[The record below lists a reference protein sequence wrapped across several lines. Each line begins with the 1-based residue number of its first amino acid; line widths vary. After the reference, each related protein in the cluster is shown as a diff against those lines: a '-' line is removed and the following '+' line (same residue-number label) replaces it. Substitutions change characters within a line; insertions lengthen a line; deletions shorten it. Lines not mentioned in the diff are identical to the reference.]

1 MQIRAFKEEDK
12 QSIIKLGSTLHE
24 NYFLGDLESPN
35 EILIA
40 EENGKVI
47 GFLHFLVFA
56 DYIDIVDIVVD
67 INNRKQGIG
76 SKLLKALENYNI
88 KEILLEVSENNK
100 TAINFYLK
108 NGFTK
113 VGIRKGYYNGI
124 DGITMKKVII

>member
-1 MQIRAFKEEDK
+1 MQIRAFKKEDK

-24 NYFLGDLESPN
+24 NYFLGDLKSPN
-35 EILIA
+35 DVLIA
-40 EENGKVI
+40 EENEHVI
-47 GFLHFLVFA
+47 GFVHFLVFA

-100 TAINFYLK
+100 TALSFYLK

>member
-1 MQIRAFKEEDK
+1 MQIRAFKKEDK

-40 EENGKVI
+40 KEKGKVI
-47 GFLHFLVFA
+47 GFIHFLVFE

-67 INNRKQGIG
+67 ISNRKQGIG
-76 SKLLKALENYNI
+76 SKLLKSLENYNI

-100 TAINFYLK
+100 TALSFYLK